1 MSFLKRLS
9 WLMERRKKFPPDD
22 IHRAGDLAEMR
33 LAKLSRAAG
42 RDNGW
47 KIYESV
53 RIPDP
58 DGGRREIDMVIIGG
72 NSILIVEQKHWA
84 GSFRINKDHHFIQK
98 RKNGDEHSHDG
109 VADRIAR
116 KARLL
121 AELHQK
127 RLGLASEDLPDVR
140 VIVAMTHQRLDW
152 PRIPEGLA
160 AEMVNEK
167 GFLDIIK
174 AVNPG
179 KPTLE
184 LVETLEG
191 FNTWDEVHLHG
202 GLMNKGDVFE
212 LGLGSDIDAIFAK
225 RECEVIGSTQHKRGL
240 FAVFDKQPSKA
251 AIKIGKKNANV
262 TLAHGACINMHVVG
276 EPKPRQIPWACI
288 DKIVISKPPAEWN
301 KNG

>member
-9 WLMERRKKFPPDD
+9 WLMERRKKYPPDD

-84 GSFRINKDHHFIQK
+84 GSFRINKEHHFIQK

-127 RLGLASEDLPDVR
+127 RLDLASDDLPDVR
-140 VIVAMTHQRLDW
+140 VIVAMTHQRLNW

-179 KPTLE
+179 KPNLD

-191 FNTWDEVHLHG
+191 FNTWDEVHFHG

-212 LGLGSDIDAIFAK
+212 LGLGSDIEGIFAQ
-225 RECEVIGSTQHKRGL
+225 RECEVTGSTDHKRGL
-240 FAVFDKQPSKA
+240 FAIFDKQPSKVS
-251 AIKIGKKNANV
+251 IKIGKKNANI
-262 TLAHGACINMHVVG
+262 TLAQGASINMHVVG
-276 EPKPRQIPWACI
+276 EAKPRRIPWACI
-288 DKIVISKPPAEWN
+288 DKIVLSKPPAEWN
-301 KNG
+301 KSG